1 MGIFVSHKEEILKK
15 GGLYFFI
22 SAILL
27 LALFAADLALGSA
40 SLSVRDLFTTD
51 LGKDILV
58 NFRIPKAVVALVCGV
73 ALAVCGLQ
81 MQTLFRNPLADPY
94 ILGVS
99 SGAGLGVALYIM
111 GTTLLGGGGG
121 SVLNSLG
128 SAGAALAGA
137 ALVTALIMYVSNRV
151 KGSLTLLIFGVMIG
165 FIASALVNLLQYTSN
180 AHSLKAY
187 VLWTMGSFAALDG
200 IQISIL
206 CGLVIIG
213 LVLAVMNIKDLNA
226 ILPGEAYAAS
236 IGLDVKKIRMR
247 ILVSTTLLS
256 GAVTAFCGPIG
267 FLGIAVPHI
276 ARFIFRN
283 ADHRVLLP
291 ASALLGGCLTLLAD
305 TLSELPGTGGVIP
318 INTVAALL
326 GIPVILV
333 ILFKRDR

>member
-1 MGIFVSHKEEILKK
+1 M
-15 GGLYFFI
+15 
-22 SAILL
+22 LL
-27 LALFAADLALGSA
+27 LALFIADLVLGSA
-40 SLSVRDLFTTD
+40 SLSVRDLFSTE
-51 LGKDILV
+51 LGRDILV
-58 NFRIPKAVVALVCGV
+58 NFRVPKAVVALICGI

-111 GTTLLGGGGG
+111 GTSLLGGGSG

-137 ALVTALIMYVSNRV
+137 ALVTLLIMYVSNRV

-187 VLWTMGSFAALDG
+187 VLWTMGSFAALDWVK
-200 IQISIL
+200 ISIL
-206 CGLVIIG
+206 GILALIG

-226 ILPGEAYAAS
+226 ILPGETYASS
-236 IGLDVKKIRMR
+236 IGLDVKMIRMR
-247 ILVSTTLLS
+247 ILISTTLLS

-305 TLSELPGTGGVIP
+305 TLSELPGSGTVIP

-326 GIPVILV
+326 GVPVILV
-333 ILFKRDR
+333 ILFRKWR

>member
-1 MGIFVSHKEEILKK
+1 M
-15 GGLYFFI
+15 
-22 SAILL
+22 
-27 LALFAADLALGSA
+27 AADLVLGSA

-58 NFRIPKAVVALVCGV
+58 NFRIPKAVVALVSGM

-111 GTTLLGGGGG
+111 GTSLMGGGGG

-137 ALVTALIMYVSNRV
+137 AVVTVLIMYVSNRV

-187 VLWTMGSFAALDG
+187 VLWTMGSFAALDWLKIG
-200 IQISIL
+200 IL
-206 CGLVIIG
+206 CALVLIG

-226 ILPGEAYAAS
+226 ILPGDSYAS
-236 IGLDVKKIRMR
+236 SMGLDVKRIRMR

-305 TLSELPGTGGVIP
+305 TLSELPGTGSVIP

-333 ILFKRDR
+333 ILFRKGR

>member
-1 MGIFVSHKEEILKK
+1 MYTANGRISVLKRS
-15 GGLYFFI
+15 GAYFI
-22 SAILL
+22 VSAIAL
-27 LALFAADLALGSA
+27 LALMAADLVLGSA
-40 SLSVRDLFTTD
+40 SISIQDLFTTD
-51 LGKDILV
+51 LGRDILL

-111 GTTLLGGGGG
+111 GTSLLGGGGG

-137 ALVTALIMYVSNRV
+137 ALVTVLIMYVSNRV

-187 VLWTMGSFAALDG
+187 VLWTMGSFAALDWLKIG
-200 IQISIL
+200 IL
-206 CGLVIIG
+206 CVLVLVG

-226 ILPGEAYAAS
+226 ILPGDNYAS
-236 IGLDVKKIRMR
+236 SMGLDVKKIRMR

-291 ASALLGGCLTLLAD
+291 SSAILGGCLTLLAD
-305 TLSELPGTGGVIP
+305 TLSELPGTGSVIP

-333 ILFKRDR
+333 ILFRKGR

>member
-1 MGIFVSHKEEILKK
+1 MKRSGA
-15 GGLYFFI
+15 YFLV
-22 SAILL
+22 SAIAL
-27 LALFAADLALGSA
+27 LALMAADLVLGSA

-51 LGKDILV
+51 LGRDILV

-111 GTTLLGGGGG
+111 GTSLMGGGG
-121 SVLNSLG
+121 STVLNSLG

-137 ALVTALIMYVSNRV
+137 ALVTVLIMYVSNRV

-187 VLWTMGSFAALDG
+187 VLWTMGSFAALDWLKIG
-200 IQISIL
+200 IL
-206 CGLVIIG
+206 CALVLVG

-226 ILPGEAYAAS
+226 ILPGDSYAS
-236 IGLDVKKIRMR
+236 SMGLDVKKIRMR

-305 TLSELPGTGGVIP
+305 TLSELPGTGSVIP

-333 ILFKRDR
+333 ILFRKGR

>member
-1 MGIFVSHKEEILKK
+1 MKRSGA
-15 GGLYFFI
+15 YFLV
-22 SAILL
+22 SAIAL
-27 LALFAADLALGSA
+27 LALMVADLVLGSA
-40 SLSVRDLFTTD
+40 SISIQDLFTTD
-51 LGKDILV
+51 LGRDILL

-111 GTTLLGGGGG
+111 GTSLMGSGGG

-137 ALVTALIMYVSNRV
+137 ALVTVLIMYVSNRV
-151 KGSLTLLIFGVMIG
+151 KESLTLLIFGVMIG
-165 FIASALVNLLQYTSN
+165 FIASALVNLLQYASN

-187 VLWTMGSFAALDG
+187 VLWTMGSFAALDWLKIG
-200 IQISIL
+200 IL
-206 CGLVIIG
+206 CVLVLVG

-226 ILPGEAYAAS
+226 ILPGDNYASA
-236 IGLDVKKIRMR
+236 IGLNVKKIRMR

-305 TLSELPGTGGVIP
+305 TLSELPGTGSVIP

-333 ILFKRDR
+333 ILFRKGR

>member
-1 MGIFVSHKEEILKK
+1 MV
-15 GGLYFFI
+15 
-22 SAILL
+22 
-27 LALFAADLALGSA
+27 ADLVLGSA

-51 LGKDILV
+51 LGRDILV
-58 NFRIPKAVVALVCGV
+58 NFRIPKAIVAMVCGV

-111 GTTLLGGGGG
+111 GTSLMGGGGG

-137 ALVTALIMYVSNRV
+137 ALVTVLIMYVSNRV

-187 VLWTMGSFAALDG
+187 VLWTMGSFAALDWLKIG
-200 IQISIL
+200 IL
-206 CGLVIIG
+206 CTLVLVG

-226 ILPGEAYAAS
+226 ILPGDSYAS
-236 IGLDVKKIRMR
+236 SMGLDVKKIRMR

-305 TLSELPGTGGVIP
+305 TLSELPGTGSVIP

-333 ILFKRDR
+333 ILFRKGR

>member
-1 MGIFVSHKEEILKK
+1 MV
-15 GGLYFFI
+15 
-22 SAILL
+22 
-27 LALFAADLALGSA
+27 ADLVLGSA

-51 LGKDILV
+51 LGRDILV
-58 NFRIPKAVVALVCGV
+58 NFRIPKAVVAMVCGV

-111 GTTLLGGGGG
+111 GTSLMGGGGG

-137 ALVTALIMYVSNRV
+137 ALVTVLIMYVSNRV

-187 VLWTMGSFAALDG
+187 VLWTMGSFAALDWLKIG
-200 IQISIL
+200 IL
-206 CGLVIIG
+206 CTLVLVG

-226 ILPGEAYAAS
+226 ILPGDSYAS
-236 IGLDVKKIRMR
+236 SMGLDVKKIRMR

-305 TLSELPGTGGVIP
+305 TLSELPGTGSVIP

-333 ILFKRDR
+333 ILFRKGR

>member
-1 MGIFVSHKEEILKK
+1 MV
-15 GGLYFFI
+15 
-22 SAILL
+22 
-27 LALFAADLALGSA
+27 ADLVLGSA
-40 SLSVRDLFTTD
+40 SISIQDLFTTD
-51 LGKDILV
+51 LGRDILL

-111 GTTLLGGGGG
+111 GTSLMGSGGG

-137 ALVTALIMYVSNRV
+137 ALVTVLIMYVSNRV
-151 KGSLTLLIFGVMIG
+151 KGSLTLLIFAVMIG

-187 VLWTMGSFAALDG
+187 VLWTMGSFAALDWLKIG
-200 IQISIL
+200 IL
-206 CGLVIIG
+206 CVLVLVG

-226 ILPGEAYAAS
+226 ILPGDNYAS
-236 IGLDVKKIRMR
+236 SMGLDVKKIRMR

-267 FLGIAVPHI
+267 FLGIDKVL
-276 ARFIFRN
+276 IFQ
-283 ADHRVLLP
+283 HRGDNLMGILQIR
-291 ASALLGGCLTLLAD
+291 ALFSDKILGKNLWKHAGNQYQNDQKKPNID
-305 TLSELPGTGGVIP
+305 TEKFSPDG
-318 INTVAALL
+318 
-326 GIPVILV
+326 
-333 ILFKRDR
+333 

>member
-1 MGIFVSHKEEILKK
+1 MKK
-15 GGLYFFI
+15 RSLYFFI
-22 SAILL
+22 SAMLL
-27 LALFAADLALGSA
+27 LALFIADLVLGSA
-40 SLSVRDLFTTD
+40 SLSVRDLFSTE
-51 LGKDILV
+51 LGRDILV
-58 NFRIPKAVVALVCGV
+58 NFRVPKAVVALICGI

-111 GTTLLGGGGG
+111 GTSLLGGGSG

-137 ALVTALIMYVSNRV
+137 ALVTLLIMYVSNRV

-187 VLWTMGSFAALDG
+187 VLWTMGSFAALDWVK
-200 IQISIL
+200 ISIL
-206 CGLVIIG
+206 GILALIG

-226 ILPGEAYAAS
+226 ILPGETYASS
-236 IGLDVKKIRMR
+236 IGLDVKMIRMR
-247 ILVSTTLLS
+247 ILISTTLLS

-305 TLSELPGTGGVIP
+305 TLSELPGSGTVIP

-326 GIPVILV
+326 GVPVILV
-333 ILFKRDR
+333 ILFRKWR

>member
-1 MGIFVSHKEEILKK
+1 M
-15 GGLYFFI
+15 
-22 SAILL
+22 LL
-27 LALFAADLALGSA
+27 LALFIADLVLGSA
-40 SLSVRDLFTTD
+40 SLSVRDLFSTE
-51 LGKDILV
+51 LGRDILV
-58 NFRIPKAVVALVCGV
+58 NFRVPKAVVALICGI

-111 GTTLLGGGGG
+111 GTSLLGGGSG

-137 ALVTALIMYVSNRV
+137 ALVTLLIMYVSNRV

-187 VLWTMGSFAALDG
+187 VLWTMGSFAALDWVK
-200 IQISIL
+200 ISIL
-206 CGLVIIG
+206 GILALIG

-226 ILPGEAYAAS
+226 ILPGETYASS
-236 IGLDVKKIRMR
+236 IGLDVKRIRMR
-247 ILVSTTLLS
+247 ILISTTLLS

-291 ASALLGGCLTLLAD
+291 SSALLGGCLTLLAD
-305 TLSELPGTGGVIP
+305 TLSELPGSGTVIP

-326 GIPVILV
+326 GVPVILV
-333 ILFKRDR
+333 ILFRKWR

>member
-1 MGIFVSHKEEILKK
+1 M
-15 GGLYFFI
+15 
-22 SAILL
+22 LL
-27 LALFAADLALGSA
+27 LALFIADLVLGSA
-40 SLSVRDLFTTD
+40 SLSVRDLFSTE
-51 LGKDILV
+51 LGRDILV
-58 NFRIPKAVVALVCGV
+58 NFRVPKAVVALICGI

-111 GTTLLGGGGG
+111 GTSLLGGGSG

-137 ALVTALIMYVSNRV
+137 ALVTLLIMYVSNRV

-187 VLWTMGSFAALDG
+187 VLWTMGSFAALDWVK
-200 IQISIL
+200 ISIL
-206 CGLVIIG
+206 GILALIG

-226 ILPGEAYAAS
+226 ILPGETYASS
-236 IGLDVKKIRMR
+236 IGLDVKRIRMR
-247 ILVSTTLLS
+247 ILISTTLLS

-305 TLSELPGTGGVIP
+305 TLSELPGSGTVIP

-326 GIPVILV
+326 GVPVILV
-333 ILFKRDR
+333 ILFRKWR

>member
-1 MGIFVSHKEEILKK
+1 M
-15 GGLYFFI
+15 
-22 SAILL
+22 
-27 LALFAADLALGSA
+27 LALMAADLVLGSA

-51 LGKDILV
+51 LGRDILV

-111 GTTLLGGGGG
+111 GTSLFGGGGG
-121 SVLNSLG
+121 TVLNSLG

-137 ALVTALIMYVSNRV
+137 ALVTALIMYVSNRI

-165 FIASALVNLLQYTSN
+165 FIASALVNLLQYASN

-187 VLWTMGSFAALDG
+187 VLWTMGSFAALDWLKIG
-200 IQISIL
+200 ILSA
-206 CGLVIIG
+206 LVLVG

-226 ILPGEAYAAS
+226 ILPGDNYAS
-236 IGLDVKKIRMR
+236 SMGLDVKKIRMR

-305 TLSELPGTGGVIP
+305 TLSELPGTGSVIP

-333 ILFKRDR
+333 ILFRKSR